1 MLRGWTGGQ
10 RPRVRGPC
18 CIGNGPCLR
27 WSAKTGKSAVG
38 AARGRGAWSIPPA
51 SNLLGPGRGGSGGG
65 GRGRAARGGTP
76 QGTALIRRALAF
88 TPAPV
93 PLPVQ
98 AGNRPGSSA
107 RWRRRAGG
115 FTQRVLVGAWTWWTR
130 RMPQIS
136 RLQELLFIQIPL
148 KKAGECARR
157 GKGGGGV
164 STGFGWQGSSYGWC
178 WCWFASYYAML
189 MVVDKGRAV
198 HLGVP

>member
-1 MLRGWTGGQ
+1 MVYEAGDR
-10 RPRVRGPC
+10 RRGP
-18 CIGNGPCLR
+18 
-27 WSAKTGKSAVG
+27 
-38 AARGRGAWSIPPA
+38 PPA
-51 SNLLGPGRGGSGGG
+51 PWSSSHNRASADSWGRL
-65 GRGRAARGGTP
+65 R
-76 QGTALIRRALAF
+76 TALIRRALAF

-148 KKAGECARR
+148 KKLGMRAEGQRRRWREHRLWVAGQQLWRVLVLVR
-157 GKGGGGV
+157 LLLRHVDGGGQGKGGSFRRTLNSIIPNCKFSLLCVPADSRRV
-164 STGFGWQGSSYGWC
+164 SHRRITF
-178 WCWFASYYAML
+178 L
-189 MVVDKGRAV
+189 
-198 HLGVP
+198 P